1 MAIKEVIKVKEDK
14 TTKGKKKQED
24 NKKLEHT
31 TRIRID
37 GERINDAESLD
48 ISFVEGKNKK
58 TKKDKEKILK
68 EKKDHS
74 FIYGIIKLL
83 VIFLIVAVLFVFA
96 FMYARD
102 NNLLEKVFHVKPQVR
117 VEVKEKEIKS
127 MDYNYLFIGD
137 YHTDGMEFD
146 EFYKPYVKVCNE
158 DYTTNDIL
166 DDLRDH
172 IYVYNPTDVFIE
184 LGVNDFK
191 GETSIH
197 DVVSNLKSIVTG
209 IQNNRS
215 MATIY
220 VSSLYPVNDTK
231 EGFNKDENLTNDFIK
246 DINNE
251 IKTMCKNLDV
261 NYIDMYS
268 ELSED
273 DLLKDNYTDDGIRLN
288 EDGYKKVFKVINRYI
303 DERD

>member
-1 MAIKEVIKVKEDK
+1 MAVKKEKTNKKEV
-14 TTKGKKKQED
+14 
-24 NKKLEHT
+24 KLEDT
-31 TRIRID
+31 TRIRVTED
-37 GERINDAESLD
+37 RINDAESLD
-48 ISFVEGKNKK
+48 ISFVEGNKK
-58 TKKDKEKILK
+58 RTNKAKILK

-74 FIYGIIKLL
+74 FLYGILKFL
-83 VIFLIVAVLFVFA
+83 VLFLIVAVLFVFA

-102 NNLLEKVFHVKPQVR
+102 NNLLENVFHIKPQVR
-117 VEVKEKEIKS
+117 VEVKEKEIKI

-146 EFYKPYVKVCNE
+146 EFYKPYVKVCNPL
-158 DYTTNDIL
+158 YTTEDIL

-191 GETSIH
+191 GETSISE
-197 DVVSNLKSIVTG
+197 VVSNLESIVKG
-209 IQNNRS
+209 IKNNRS
-215 MATIY
+215 QATIY
-220 VSSLYPVNDTK
+220 VESLYPINDTI
-231 EGFNKDENLTNDFIK
+231 EGFNSDNNLNNDFIK

-261 NYIDMYS
+261 NYIDMYN
-268 ELSED
+268 ELSEN

-288 EDGYKKVFKVINRYI
+288 SDGYKKVFKVINRYI
-303 DERD
+303 DDERD

>member
-1 MAIKEVIKVKEDK
+1 MAIKEVIKVKEEK
-14 TTKGKKKQED
+14 PTKGKTKKKEE
-24 NKKLEHT
+24 KKLEDT
-31 TRIRID
+31 TRIRVD

-48 ISFVEGKNKK
+48 ISFVEGKSKK
-58 TKKDKEKILK
+58 TRKAKEKILK

-74 FIYGIIKLL
+74 FLYGIIKLL
-83 VIFLIVAVLFVFA
+83 VIFLIVSVLFVFA

-102 NNLLEKVFHVKPQVR
+102 NNLLEKVFHVKPQVK
-117 VEVKEKEIKS
+117 VEVKEKEIKT

-137 YHTDGMEFD
+137 YHTEGMEFD

-158 DYTTNDIL
+158 DYTTLDIL
-166 DDLRDH
+166 DDLRNH
-172 IYVYNPTDVFIE
+172 IYVYNPTHVFIE

-191 GETSIH
+191 SDTSIH
-197 DVVSNLKSIVTG
+197 DVIANLESIVKG
-209 IQNNRS
+209 IQHNRS

-220 VSSLYPVNDTK
+220 VSSIYPVNDTID
-231 EGFNKDENLTNDFIK
+231 GFDKDENLTNDFIK

-251 IKTMCKNLDV
+251 IKTMCNSLEV

-268 ELSED
+268 ELSEN
-273 DLLKDNYTDDGIRLN
+273 DLLKENYTDDGIRLN